1 MQTAFPGLHAM
12 QNVHP
17 LFVHFPIA
25 LWIAALLF
33 ESVSLVR
40 SSEEWHRAAARL
52 LYLGTLLGV
61 AAAATGW
68 LAQGSVPPSGD
79 VHDVMELHET
89 LMLFAL
95 SAAGW
100 LSLVV
105 YLRPRLSSALRK
117 WFLAG
122 LIVLVLLTVIGSD
135 RGAEL
140 VYRYATS
147 VSWPSTMK

>member
-1 MQTAFPGLHAM
+1 M

-25 LWIAALLF
+25 FWIAALLF
-33 ESVSLVR
+33 EIVGVAGSN
-40 SSEEWHRAAARL
+40 EEWHRIAGRL
-52 LYLGTLLGV
+52 LYLGTLAGV

-68 LAQGSVPPSGD
+68 IAQKAVPPTGD
-79 VHDVMELHET
+79 VHDVLELHET
-89 LMLFAL
+89 LMLMAL
-95 SAAGW
+95 TASGW
-100 LSLVV
+100 LSLVA
-105 YLRPRLSSALRK
+105 YFRPHLSSVQRK

-122 LIVLVLLTVIGSD
+122 LIVLVVLTLVGSD

-147 VSWPSTMK
+147 VSLPSSMK